1 MPNPL
6 FSTYSHGENR
16 VTSTLLAVLE
26 NVNNQLAEDVLE
38 ALADESD
45 LALVS
50 FDNQVTGVESVPDAA
65 IRGSTALWFETK
77 TSQGAVRRDQLEAH
91 LKALDEDPA
100 DLQRLIVITPDE
112 QQPDTLESI
121 NDERIVWANFDTLV
135 DTIETI
141 LDRDVGGA
149 EASMSVP
156 TEREAFLLRELVRF
170 LYDEELVSGR
180 DDRVLVVA
188 ARKAWPEY
196 QRYGLYFCQPNRS
209 FKPVSHIAFYTGG
222 EIKTVVPQVTDSI
235 ESIELTVEAVN
246 ENSQL
251 SKSQRESLISAVE
264 DMDAVNHDR
273 HGDTRKVIFLTDGL
287 ELDEPVIN
295 DKTASDSDRTVAFV
309 QGHRYVSLSDL
320 RSGPNFTTEL
330 EDES

>member
-1 MPNPL
+1 MPNLL
-6 FSTYSHGENR
+6 FSTYSQGENR

-50 FDNQVTGVESVPDAA
+50 FDSQVTGVESVPDAA

-77 TSQGAVRRDQLEAH
+77 TSHGAVRRDQLEAH

-100 DLQRLIVITPDE
+100 DLQRLLIITPDE
-112 QQPDTLESI
+112 RQPDTLDSVD
-121 NDERIVWANFDTLV
+121 DERVVWATFDTLV

-141 LDRDVGGA
+141 LDRDVGSA

-156 TEREAFLLRELVRF
+156 TEREVFLLRELVRF

-180 DDRVLVVA
+180 DDRVLVDA

-209 FKPVSHIAFYTGG
+209 FKPVSHIAFYTDG
-222 EIKTVVPQVTDSI
+222 DSG
-235 ESIELTVEAVN
+235 SLPVAVLPDELDLLEVEAVH
-246 ENSQL
+246 EL
-251 SKSQRESLISAVE
+251 GKDVEVVISADGHDRNVGLIKATE
-264 DMDAVNHDR
+264 PFFEGSVGFEESIFPIDDVPRNEDAV
-273 HGDTRKVIFLTDGL
+273 
-287 ELDEPVIN
+287 
-295 DKTASDSDRTVAFV
+295 
-309 QGHRYVSLSDL
+309 YVSVDCFLDGRTPRRLS
-320 RSGPNFTTEL
+320 GEL
-330 EDES
+330 FPA